1 MFSDESANLKRLI
14 HGNEAGKQAA
24 KTMERPTE
32 KPIASS
38 PRHSGIVLGIV
49 MLGTLMGSLDSTI
62 VLLAFP
68 VINDS
73 LHSDLATSLWII
85 LAYLLVIAVATTQM
99 GRIGDS
105 YGRSRIFN
113 LGFVVFTVGSALC
126 GLSPHIYLLISFRAV
141 QAVGGAIMQATSG
154 AIIAD
159 YFPRERRGRAYGY
172 NSLGFTAG
180 AMLGI
185 VLGGVITTFISWQYI
200 FFINI
205 PIGVIAVAVGTKYL
219 KDVSPRTGIKL
230 DLAGMGL
237 LASALVLLS
246 LGLVEFAAHGAA
258 PYNIASAV
266 VGAALLPI
274 FILYDRRLQNP
285 LIDFQALKI
294 RVLRN
299 AILAAF
305 FTSVGYFSV
314 VFLVIMYLQ
323 GIRALTPL
331 NASLL
336 LVPGYVAGSFLGPI
350 MGRLSDKYGS
360 RGIATIGILFLAAA
374 ILIYLT
380 MGTNSPLYIVL
391 LASAVSGLGT
401 SMFFPANNSAVMAN
415 ARAGSY
421 GSISGLLRTVQN
433 IGLVGSYVLSISV
446 AAASIPRQVAFEVFI
461 GTKSLS
467 GGVSHAFIS
476 GIDHAFYASL
486 AILALAGVLS
496 FIRGKEIRSQAPDA
510 QNASR

>member
-1 MFSDESANLKRLI
+1 MQQNSSQSPANPASGSPI
-14 HGNEAGKQAA
+14 HSNL
-24 KTMERPTE
+24 
-32 KPIASS
+32 
-38 PRHSGIVLGIV
+38 VLGIV
-49 MLGTLMGSLDSTI
+49 MLGTLMGALDSTI

-73 LHSDLATSLWII
+73 LHSNLATSLWII

-99 GRIGDS
+99 GRIGDI

-113 LGFVVFTVGSALC
+113 LGFVIFTVGSALC
-126 GLSPHIYLLISFRAV
+126 GFSPHIYLLISFRAV

-159 YFPRERRGRAYGY
+159 YFPREKRGKAYGY

-180 AMLGI
+180 ALLGI
-185 VLGGVITTFISWQYI
+185 VLGGIITSYISWQYI

-205 PIGVIAVAVGTKYL
+205 PIGIIAVIVGVKFL
-219 KDVSPRTGIKL
+219 KDISPCTGAKL
-230 DLAGMGL
+230 DFAGMGL
-237 LASALVLLS
+237 LGSALVLLS
-246 LGLVEFAAHGAA
+246 LGLVDFAASGFSALSLVLAVIGAVLI
-258 PYNIASAV
+258 PV
-266 VGAALLPI
+266 FVL
-274 FILYDRRLQNP
+274 FDRRLENP

-294 RVLRN
+294 KVLRN
-299 AILAAF
+299 SLLSAF

-314 VFLVIMYLQ
+314 IFLVIMYLQ
-323 GIRALTPL
+323 GIRDLSPL

-360 RGIATIGILFLAAA
+360 REIATTGIFFLGLA
-374 ILIYLT
+374 IVVYLT
-380 MGTNSPLYIVL
+380 MTTTSPIYIVL
-391 LASAVSGLGT
+391 IASAISGVGT

-433 IGLVGSYVLSISV
+433 IGLVGSYVLAISV

-461 GTKSLS
+461 GTTNLS
-467 GGVSHAFIS
+467 GGVSQAFIT
-476 GIDHAFYASL
+476 GIDHAFYASI
-486 AILALAGVLS
+486 AILTVAAVLS
-496 FIRGKEIRSQAPDA
+496 YIRGREIRKHAHQDTATK
-510 QNASR
+510 

>member
-1 MFSDESANLKRLI
+1 MQ
-14 HGNEAGKQAA
+14 EA
-24 KTMERPTE
+24 PS

-38 PRHSGIVLGIV
+38 DRHSSIVLAIV

-68 VINDS
+68 VINDK

-85 LAYLLVIAVATTQM
+85 LAYILVLAVATTQM
-99 GRIGDS
+99 GRIGDI

-113 LGFVVFTVGSALC
+113 LGFVIFTVGSALC
-126 GLSPHIYLLISFRAV
+126 GFSTHIYLLIGFRAV
-141 QAVGGAIMQATSG
+141 QAVGGAILQATSG

-185 VLGGVITTFISWQYI
+185 VLGGIITTFLSWQYI

-205 PIGVIAVAVGTKYL
+205 PIGIIAVIIGLKYI
-219 KDVSPRTGIKL
+219 KDTEKTSAKL

-237 LASALVLLS
+237 LGSALVLLS
-246 LGLVEFAAHGAA
+246 FGLVNFASEGISALNVALAVIGAVL
-258 PYNIASAV
+258 I
-266 VGAALLPI
+266 PI
-274 FILYDRRLQNP
+274 FILYDRRIKNAM
-285 LIDFQALKI
+285 IDFEAFKS

-299 AILAAF
+299 AIFSAF
-305 FTSVGYFSV
+305 FVSIGYFSV

-360 RGIATIGILFLAAA
+360 REIATMGIFFLAVA
-374 ILIYLT
+374 IVIYLT
-380 MGTNSPLYIVL
+380 MNTTSPLYIVL
-391 LASAVSGLGT
+391 FASAVSGLGT

-415 ARAGSY
+415 ARTGSY

-433 IGLVGSYVLSISV
+433 IGLVGSYVLAISV
-446 AAASIPRQVAFEVFI
+446 AAASIPRQIAFEVFI

-467 GGVSHAFIS
+467 GGVSQAFIS
-476 GIDHAFYASL
+476 GIDHAFYASII
-486 AILALAGVLS
+486 ILAVAGVLS
-496 FIRGKEIRSQAPDA
+496 IIRGKDVRKQVLAK
-510 QNASR
+510 

>member
-1 MFSDESANLKRLI
+1 MNESQSAPSKLVTN
-14 HGNEAGKQAA
+14 
-24 KTMERPTE
+24 
-32 KPIASS
+32 SV
-38 PRHSGIVLGIV
+38 RHSNIVLGIV
-49 MLGTLMGSLDSTI
+49 MLGTLMGALDSTI

-73 LHSDLATSLWII
+73 LHSTLAVSLWII
-85 LAYLLVIAVATTQM
+85 LAYLLVLAVATTQM
-99 GRIGDS
+99 GRIGDI

-113 LGFVVFTVGSALC
+113 LGFVIFTVGSALC
-126 GLSPHIYLLISFRAV
+126 GFSPHIYPLIAFRGV

-172 NSLGFTAG
+172 NALGFTAG

-185 VLGGVITTFISWQYI
+185 VLGGIITTFVSWQYI

-205 PIGVIAVAVGTKYL
+205 PIGVIAAIVGLKYM
-219 KDVSPRTGIKL
+219 KDIEPRTAAKL

-237 LASALVLLS
+237 LAAALVLIS
-246 LGLVEFAAHGAA
+246 FGLVSFASEGISVFSIVLAVIGA
-258 PYNIASAV
+258 V
-266 VGAALLPI
+266 LLPI
-274 FILYDRRLQNP
+274 FIWYDRQLKNP
-285 LIDFQALKI
+285 MIDFEAFKNKI
-294 RVLRN
+294 LRN
-299 AILAAF
+299 AIFSAF
-305 FTSVGYFSV
+305 FTSIGYFSV

-360 RGIATIGILFLAAA
+360 REIATLGIFFLALAV
-374 ILIYLT
+374 LVYLT
-380 MGTNSPLYIVL
+380 LGATSPLYIVL
-391 LASAVSGLGT
+391 IASAVSGIGT

-415 ARAGSY
+415 VRTGSY

-433 IGLVGSYVLSISV
+433 IGLVGSYVLAISV
-446 AAASIPRQVAFEVFI
+446 AAASIPRQVAFEVFV
-461 GTKSLS
+461 GTTNLS
-467 GGVSHAFIS
+467 GGVSQAFIS
-476 GIDHAFYASL
+476 GIDHAFYASI
-486 AILALAGVLS
+486 AILAIAGVLS
-496 FIRGKEIRSQAPDA
+496 YIRGKDVRKQEPSK
-510 QNASR
+510 

>member
-1 MFSDESANLKRLI
+1 MGKAY
-14 HGNEAGKQAA
+14 EAMS
-24 KTMERPTE
+24 TP
-32 KPIASS
+32 SS
-38 PRHSGIVLGIV
+38 SSRSHSNIVLAIV
-49 MLGTLMGSLDSTI
+49 MIGTLMGSLDSTI

-85 LAYLLVIAVATTQM
+85 LAYILVLAVATTQM
-99 GRIGDS
+99 GRIGDI
-105 YGRSRIFN
+105 YGRSKIFN
-113 LGFVVFTVGSALC
+113 LGFVIFTVGSAFC
-126 GLSPHIYLLISFRAV
+126 GFSSHIYLLILARIV
-141 QAVGGAIMQATSG
+141 QAAGGAIMQATSG

-172 NSLGFTAG
+172 NSLGFTSG

-185 VLGGVITTFISWQYI
+185 VLGGIITTFVSWQYI
-200 FFINI
+200 FFINV
-205 PIGVIAVAVGTKYL
+205 PIGIVAVIAGLKYI
-219 KDVSPRTGIKL
+219 KDNEKTSSKL

-246 LGLVEFAAHGAA
+246 LGLVNFAAEGISEMSIILSVLGAVLI
-258 PYNIASAV
+258 PV
-266 VGAALLPI
+266 
-274 FILYDRRLQNP
+274 FILYDRRLKNP
-285 LIDFQALKI
+285 MIDFEAFKSK
-294 RVLRN
+294 VLRN
-299 AILAAF
+299 AIFSAF
-305 FTSVGYFSV
+305 FVSVGYFSV

-336 LVPGYVAGSFLGPI
+336 LVPGYVAGSFLGPV

-360 RGIATIGILFLAAA
+360 REIATIGIFFLGVA

-380 MGTNSPLYIVL
+380 MGVTSPLYIVL

-415 ARAGSY
+415 ARTGSY

-433 IGLVGSYVLSISV
+433 IGLVGSYVLAISV

-461 GTKSLS
+461 GTKNLT
-467 GGVSHAFIS
+467 GHVSQAFIS
-476 GIDHAFYASL
+476 GIDHAFYASIV
-486 AILALAGVLS
+486 ILTIAFILS
-496 FIRGKEIRSQAPDA
+496 YIRGRDVRKEAPVKA
-510 QNASR
+510 

>member
-1 MFSDESANLKRLI
+1 
-14 HGNEAGKQAA
+14 
-24 KTMERPTE
+24 
-32 KPIASS
+32 
-38 PRHSGIVLGIV
+38 
-49 MLGTLMGSLDSTI
+49 MLGTLMGALDSTI

-85 LAYLLVIAVATTQM
+85 LAYLLVLAVATTQM
-99 GRIGDS
+99 GRIGDI

-113 LGFVVFTVGSALC
+113 LGFVIFTVGSALC
-126 GLSPHIYLLISFRAV
+126 GFSPHIYLLISFRVV
-141 QAVGGAIMQATSG
+141 QAIGGGMLQATSG

-185 VLGGVITTFISWQYI
+185 VLGGIITTFVSWQYI

-205 PIGVIAVAVGTKYL
+205 PIGIIAVIIGLKYI
-219 KDVSPRTGIKL
+219 KDAEKTSAKL
-230 DLAGMGL
+230 DLPGMGL
-237 LASALVLLS
+237 LASALVLIS
-246 LGLVEFAAHGAA
+246 LGLVNFASQGISALNITLTVIGAVLI
-258 PYNIASAV
+258 PV
-266 VGAALLPI
+266 
-274 FILYDRRLQNP
+274 FILYDRRLKNP
-285 LIDFQALKI
+285 LIDFEALKN

-299 AILAAF
+299 AIFSAF
-305 FTSVGYFSV
+305 FVSVGYFSV

-360 RGIATIGILFLAAA
+360 REIATTGIFFLAVA

-380 MGTNSPLYIVL
+380 MNATSPLYIVL
-391 LASAVSGLGT
+391 FASAVSGLGT

-415 ARAGSY
+415 ARTGSY

-433 IGLVGSYVLSISV
+433 IGLVGSYVLAISV

-467 GGVSHAFIS
+467 GGVSQAFVS
-476 GIDHAFYASL
+476 GIDNAFYASV
-486 AILALAGVLS
+486 AILAIAGVLS
-496 FIRGKEIRSQAPDA
+496 FIRGRDIRKEVPAK
-510 QNASR
+510 

>member
-1 MFSDESANLKRLI
+1 MNEMQEAPSRLVSSSA
-14 HGNEAGKQAA
+14 
-24 KTMERPTE
+24 
-32 KPIASS
+32 
-38 PRHSGIVLGIV
+38 RHTGLVLGIV
-49 MLGTLMGSLDSTI
+49 MLGTLMGALDSTI

-73 LHSDLATSLWII
+73 LQSDLATSLWII

-99 GRIGDS
+99 GRIGDI
-105 YGRSRIFN
+105 YGRSKIFN
-113 LGFVVFTVGSALC
+113 LGFVIFTVGSALC
-126 GLSPHIYLLISFRAV
+126 GFSTNIYLLIAFRVV
-141 QAVGGAIMQATSG
+141 QAAGGAMLQATSG

-159 YFPRERRGRAYGY
+159 YYPREKRGRAYGY

-185 VLGGVITTFISWQYI
+185 VLGGIITTYVSWQYI

-205 PIGVIAVAVGTKYL
+205 PIGIIAVFAGLKYL
-219 KDVSPRTGIKL
+219 KDFEKTSAKL
-230 DLAGMGL
+230 DLIGMAL

-246 LGLVEFAAHGAA
+246 LGLVSFAAEGVSVSSITLAVIGAILI
-258 PYNIASAV
+258 PV
-266 VGAALLPI
+266 
-274 FILYDRRLQNP
+274 FIWFDRRLESP
-285 LIDFQALKI
+285 LIDFEAFKN

-299 AILAAF
+299 AIFSAF

-323 GIRALTPL
+323 GIRALSPL

-360 RGIATIGILFLAAA
+360 REIATAGIFFLTLAV
-374 ILIYLT
+374 LIYMTLT
-380 MGTNSPLYIVL
+380 TTSPLYIVL
-391 LASAVSGLGT
+391 IGSAVSGLGT

-415 ARAGSY
+415 ARTGSF

-433 IGLVGSYVLSISV
+433 IGLVGSYVLAISV

-461 GTKSLS
+461 GTSNLA
-467 GGVSHAFIS
+467 GNVSQAFIL
-476 GIDHAFYASL
+476 GINHAFYASV
-486 AILALAGVLS
+486 AILVIAGILS
-496 FIRGKEIRSQAPDA
+496 FIRGKEIRGES
-510 QNASR
+510 SSTKT

>member
-1 MFSDESANLKRLI
+1 MQES
-14 HGNEAGKQAA
+14 
-24 KTMERPTE
+24 PV
-32 KPIASS
+32 KPVASS
-38 PRHSGIVLGIV
+38 PMHSNIVLGIV
-49 MLGTLMGSLDSTI
+49 MLGTLMGALDSTI

-68 VINDS
+68 TINDS

-85 LAYLLVIAVATTQM
+85 LAYLIVIAVATTQM
-99 GRIGDS
+99 GRVGDI
-105 YGRSRIFN
+105 YGRCRIFN
-113 LGFVVFTVGSALC
+113 LGFVIFTIGSALC
-126 GLSPHIYLLISFRAV
+126 GFSTHIYLLIGFRAV
-141 QAVGGAIMQATSG
+141 QAAGGAILQATSG

-159 YFPRERRGRAYGY
+159 YFPRERRGTAYGY

-185 VLGGVITTFISWQYI
+185 VLGGIITTFVSWRYI

-205 PIGVIAVAVGTKYL
+205 PIGITAVIIGVKYIRDIE
-219 KDVSPRTGIKL
+219 KTSAKL
-230 DLAGMGL
+230 DLTGMTL
-237 LASALVLLS
+237 LGAALVLLS
-246 LGLVEFAAHGAA
+246 SGLVDFAASGLSAFNLTLVVIGAVLI
-258 PYNIASAV
+258 PV
-266 VGAALLPI
+266 
-274 FILYDRRLQNP
+274 FILYDRRLENP
-285 LIDFQALKI
+285 LIDFEAFKI

-299 AILAAF
+299 AILSAF
-305 FTSVGYFSV
+305 FNSVGYFSV

-323 GIRALTPL
+323 GIRGLTPL

-350 MGRLSDKYGS
+350 MGRLSDRYGS
-360 RGIATIGILFLAAA
+360 REIATMGIFFLAVAV
-374 ILIYLT
+374 LIYLT
-380 MGTNSPLYIVL
+380 MSDTSPLYIVL
-391 LASAVSGLGT
+391 FASAVSGLGT

-467 GGVSHAFIS
+467 GGVSQAFIS
-476 GIDHAFYASL
+476 GIDHAFYASV
-486 AILALAGVLS
+486 AILAIAGVLS
-496 FIRGKEIRSQAPDA
+496 FIRGRDIRNQVPAK
-510 QNASR
+510 

>member
-1 MFSDESANLKRLI
+1 
-14 HGNEAGKQAA
+14 
-24 KTMERPTE
+24 MEKAPLNPPATS
-32 KPIASS
+32 PSHSS
-38 PRHSGIVLGIV
+38 IVLGIV

-99 GRIGDS
+99 GRIGDI

-113 LGFVVFTVGSALC
+113 LGFVIFTIGSVLC
-126 GLSPHIYLLISFRAV
+126 GFSPHIYLLISFRAV

-159 YFPRERRGRAYGY
+159 YFPREKRGRAYGY

-185 VLGGVITTFISWQYI
+185 VLGGIITTYISWQYI

-205 PIGVIAVAVGTKYL
+205 PIGVIAVTVGLKYI
-219 KDVSPRTGIKL
+219 KDFTPRTSTKL
-230 DLAGMGL
+230 DIAGMGL
-237 LASALVLLS
+237 LGSSLVLLS
-246 LGLVEFAAHGAA
+246 LGLVEFAANGPSTLNVALALIGA
-258 PYNIASAV
+258 V
-266 VGAALLPI
+266 LLPV
-274 FILYDRRLQNP
+274 FVLYDRRLENS
-285 LIDFQALKI
+285 LIDFEALKI

-299 AILAAF
+299 AILSAF

-336 LVPGYVAGSFLGPI
+336 LVPGYVAGSFLGPV

-360 RGIATIGILFLAAA
+360 REIATAGIFFLAVA

-380 MGTNSPLYIVL
+380 MNATSPLYIVL
-391 LASAVSGLGT
+391 FASAVSGLGT

-433 IGLVGSYVLSISV
+433 IGLVGSYVLAISV

-461 GTKSLS
+461 GTRSLS
-467 GGVSHAFIS
+467 GGVSQAFIS
-476 GIDHAFYASL
+476 GIDHAFYASI
-486 AILALAGVLS
+486 AILAVAGILS
-496 FIRGKEIRSQAPDA
+496 FIRGKDLR
-510 QNASR
+510 NASTA

>member
-1 MFSDESANLKRLI
+1 MQ
-14 HGNEAGKQAA
+14 EA
-24 KTMERPTE
+24 PS
-32 KPIASS
+32 KPIGSS
-38 PRHSGIVLGIV
+38 DRHSSIVLAIV

-68 VINDS
+68 VINDK

-85 LAYLLVIAVATTQM
+85 LAYILVLAVATTQM
-99 GRIGDS
+99 GRIGDI

-113 LGFVVFTVGSALC
+113 LGFVIFTVGSALC
-126 GLSPHIYLLISFRAV
+126 GFSTHIYLLIGFRAV
-141 QAVGGAIMQATSG
+141 QAVGGAILQATSG

-185 VLGGVITTFISWQYI
+185 VLGGIITTFLSWQYI

-205 PIGVIAVAVGTKYL
+205 PIGIIAVIIGLKYI
-219 KDVSPRTGIKL
+219 KDTEKTSAKL

-237 LASALVLLS
+237 LGSALVLLS
-246 LGLVEFAAHGAA
+246 FGLVNFASEGISALNVALAVIGAVL
-258 PYNIASAV
+258 I
-266 VGAALLPI
+266 PI
-274 FILYDRRLQNP
+274 FILYDRRIKNAM
-285 LIDFQALKI
+285 IDFEAFKS

-299 AILAAF
+299 AIFSAF
-305 FTSVGYFSV
+305 FVSIGYFSV

-360 RGIATIGILFLAAA
+360 REIATMGIFFLAVA
-374 ILIYLT
+374 IVIYLT
-380 MGTNSPLYIVL
+380 MTATSPLYIVL
-391 LASAVSGLGT
+391 FASAVSGLGT

-415 ARAGSY
+415 ARTGSF

-433 IGLVGSYVLSISV
+433 IGLVGSYVLAISV
-446 AAASIPRQVAFEVFI
+446 AAASIPRYVAFEVFI

-467 GGVSHAFIS
+467 GGVSQAFIS
-476 GIDHAFYASL
+476 GIDHAFYASII
-486 AILALAGVLS
+486 ILAVAGVLS
-496 FIRGKEIRSQAPDA
+496 VIRGRDVREQVPAK
-510 QNASR
+510 

>member
-1 MFSDESANLKRLI
+1 MQ
-14 HGNEAGKQAA
+14 EA
-24 KTMERPTE
+24 PS

-38 PRHSGIVLGIV
+38 PRHSNIVLAIV
-49 MLGTLMGSLDSTI
+49 MLGTLMGALDSTI

-68 VINDS
+68 TINDK

-85 LAYLLVIAVATTQM
+85 LAYLLVLAVATTQM
-99 GRIGDS
+99 GRIGDI

-113 LGFVVFTVGSALC
+113 LGFVIFTVGSALC
-126 GLSPHIYLLISFRAV
+126 GFSTHIYLLIGFRAV
-141 QAVGGAIMQATSG
+141 QAAGGAILQATSG

-185 VLGGVITTFISWQYI
+185 VLGGIITTFLSWQYI

-205 PIGVIAVAVGTKYL
+205 PIGIIAVIAGLKYI
-219 KDVSPRTGIKL
+219 KDTEKTSAKL

-237 LASALVLLS
+237 LGSALVLLS
-246 LGLVEFAAHGAA
+246 LGLVNFASNG
-258 PYNIASAV
+258 ISALNV
-266 VGAALLPI
+266 TLAVIGAALIPVFL
-274 FILYDRRLQNP
+274 LYDRRIKNAI
-285 LIDFQALKI
+285 IDFEAFKS

-299 AILAAF
+299 AIFSALF
-305 FTSVGYFSV
+305 VSIGYFSV

-360 RGIATIGILFLAAA
+360 REIATMGIFFLAVA

-380 MGTNSPLYIVL
+380 MNATSPLYIVL
-391 LASAVSGLGT
+391 FASAVSGLGT

-415 ARAGSY
+415 ARTGSY

-433 IGLVGSYVLSISV
+433 IGLVGSYVLAISV
-446 AAASIPRQVAFEVFI
+446 AAASIPR
-461 GTKSLS
+461 
-467 GGVSHAFIS
+467 
-476 GIDHAFYASL
+476 
-486 AILALAGVLS
+486 
-496 FIRGKEIRSQAPDA
+496 
-510 QNASR
+510 

>member
-1 MFSDESANLKRLI
+1 MQ
-14 HGNEAGKQAA
+14 EA
-24 KTMERPTE
+24 PS

-38 PRHSGIVLGIV
+38 DRHSSIVLAIV

-68 VINDS
+68 VINDK

-85 LAYLLVIAVATTQM
+85 LAYILVLAVATTQM
-99 GRIGDS
+99 GRIGDI

-113 LGFVVFTVGSALC
+113 IGFVIFTVGSALC
-126 GLSPHIYLLISFRAV
+126 GFSTHIYLLIGFRAV
-141 QAVGGAIMQATSG
+141 QAVGGAILQATSG

-185 VLGGVITTFISWQYI
+185 VLGGIITTFLSWQYI

-205 PIGVIAVAVGTKYL
+205 PIGIIAVIAGLRYI
-219 KDVSPRTGIKL
+219 KDTEKTSAKL

-237 LASALVLLS
+237 LGSALVLLS
-246 LGLVEFAAHGAA
+246 FGLVNFASEGISALNVAL
-258 PYNIASAV
+258 AV
-266 VGAALLPI
+266 VGAVLIPI
-274 FILYDRRLQNP
+274 LILYDRRIKNAM
-285 LIDFQALKI
+285 IDFEAFKSK
-294 RVLRN
+294 VLRN
-299 AILAAF
+299 AIFSAF
-305 FTSVGYFSV
+305 FVSIGYFSV

-360 RGIATIGILFLAAA
+360 REIATMGIFFLAVA

-380 MGTNSPLYIVL
+380 MNATSPLYIVL
-391 LASAVSGLGT
+391 FASAVSGLGT

-415 ARAGSY
+415 ARTGSF

-433 IGLVGSYVLSISV
+433 IGLVGSYVLAISV
-446 AAASIPRQVAFEVFI
+446 AAASIPRYVAFEVFI

-467 GGVSHAFIS
+467 GGVSQAFIS
-476 GIDHAFYASL
+476 GIDHAFYASII
-486 AILALAGVLS
+486 ILAVAGVLS
-496 FIRGKEIRSQAPDA
+496 IIRGKDVRKQVAA
-510 QNASR
+510 K

>member
-1 MFSDESANLKRLI
+1 MQ
-14 HGNEAGKQAA
+14 EA
-24 KTMERPTE
+24 PS
-32 KPIASS
+32 KPIATSD
-38 PRHSGIVLGIV
+38 RHSSIVLAIV
-49 MLGTLMGSLDSTI
+49 MLGTLMGALDSTI

-85 LAYLLVIAVATTQM
+85 LAYLLVLAVATTQM
-99 GRIGDS
+99 GRIGDI

-113 LGFVVFTVGSALC
+113 LGFVIFTVGSALC
-126 GLSPHIYLLISFRAV
+126 GFSTHIFLLISFRAV

-185 VLGGVITTFISWQYI
+185 VLGGIITTFISWQYI

-205 PIGVIAVAVGTKYL
+205 PIGIIAVIVGLKYI
-219 KDVSPRTGIKL
+219 KDSEKTSAKL
-230 DLAGMGL
+230 DLPGMGL

-246 LGLVEFAAHGAA
+246 LGLVNFASEGISALNVILAVIGAVLI
-258 PYNIASAV
+258 PV
-266 VGAALLPI
+266 FL
-274 FILYDRRLQNP
+274 LYDRGIKNP
-285 LIDFQALKI
+285 IIDFEAFKS

-299 AILAAF
+299 AIFSALF
-305 FTSVGYFSV
+305 VSIGYFSV

-360 RGIATIGILFLAAA
+360 REIATMGIFFLAAA

-380 MGTNSPLYIVL
+380 MNATSPLYIVL
-391 LASAVSGLGT
+391 FASAVSGLGT

-415 ARAGSY
+415 ARTGSY

-433 IGLVGSYVLSISV
+433 IGLVGSYVLAISV

-461 GTKSLS
+461 GTTNLT
-467 GGVSHAFIS
+467 GGVSQAFIS
-476 GIDHAFYASL
+476 GIDHAFYASI
-486 AILALAGVLS
+486 AILAIASVLS
-496 FIRGKEIRSQAPDA
+496 YIRGRDMRNNLLRSKK
-510 QNASR
+510 S